1 MKVLQTPD
9 SQFEGLADWPYQ
21 PIYTMIDATSMS
33 MSASDAVAL
42 RVHHIDA
49 RPQNETSGDGV
60 ETVLCMHGE
69 PSWSYLYRKM
79 IPRFVAAGH
88 RVVAPDL
95 IGFGRSDKPTET
107 TDYTYERHVD
117 WMTQWL

>member
-33 MSASDAVAL
+33 MSASISASDAVAL

-69 PSWSYLYRKM
+69 PSWS
-79 IPRFVAAGH
+79 
-88 RVVAPDL
+88 
-95 IGFGRSDKPTET
+95 
-107 TDYTYERHVD
+107 
-117 WMTQWL
+117 